1 MSPATERARL
11 ILSLRRAGVTD
22 ANVLSAIETVPRDL
36 FVPPEL
42 AGRAWDDRALPI
54 ECGQTISQPTVVA
67 WMSAALA
74 LDDRTKILEVGTGS
88 GYQTAIL
95 SRLCRRV
102 YTIERH
108 RGLARTAQFRFEALN
123 LHNIVPRVGDGNA
136 GWPEQAP
143 FERIVV
149 TAAAPAPPPA
159 LVDQL
164 AVGGVMVLP
173 LGPVGGEQSLVRLR
187 RTRDGLCEQRIFDVH
202 FVPLVEGAP
211 AA

>member
-11 ILSLRRAGVTD
+11 ILSLRRSGVTD
-22 ANVLSAIETVPRDL
+22 ANVLAAIETVPRDL

-67 WMSAALA
+67 WMSAALD

-108 RGLARTAQFRFEALN
+108 RGLARTAQFRFEAPN

-136 GWPEQAP
+136 GWREQAP
-143 FERIVV
+143 FERIIV

-164 AVGGVMVLP
+164 AIGGLMVMP

-187 RTRDGLCEQRIFDVH
+187 RTPDGLHEQHIFDVN

>member
-11 ILSLRRAGVTD
+11 ILSLRRSGVTD

-67 WMSAALA
+67 WMSAALD

-123 LHNIVPRVGDGNA
+123 LHNIVPRVGDGHA
-136 GWPEQAP
+136 GWREQAP
-143 FERIVV
+143 FERIIV

-164 AVGGVMVLP
+164 AIGGLMVMP
-173 LGPVGGEQSLVRLR
+173 LGPIDGEQSLVRLR
-187 RTRDGLCEQRIFDVH
+187 RTPDGLHEQRIFDVN

>member
-11 ILSLRRAGVTD
+11 ILSLRRSGVTD

-36 FVPPEL
+36 FVPPAL

-67 WMSAALA
+67 WMSAALD

-108 RGLARTAQFRFEALN
+108 RGLARAAQFRFEALN
-123 LHNIVPRVGDGNA
+123 LHNIVPRIGDGNA
-136 GWPEQAP
+136 GWREQAP
-143 FERIVV
+143 FERIMV

-164 AVGGVMVLP
+164 AIGGLMVMP
-173 LGPVGGEQSLVRLR
+173 LGPIDGEQSLVRLR
-187 RTRDGLCEQRIFDVH
+187 RTRDGLHEQRIFDVH

>member
-11 ILSLRRAGVTD
+11 ILSLRRSGVTD
-22 ANVLSAIETVPRDL
+22 ANVLAAIETVPRDL

-67 WMSAALA
+67 WMSAALD

-136 GWPEQAP
+136 GWREQAP
-143 FERIVV
+143 FERIIV

-164 AVGGVMVLP
+164 AIGGVMVMP
-173 LGPVGGEQSLVRLR
+173 IGPIGGEQSLVRLC
-187 RTRDGLCEQRIFDVH
+187 RTRDGLREQRIFDVH